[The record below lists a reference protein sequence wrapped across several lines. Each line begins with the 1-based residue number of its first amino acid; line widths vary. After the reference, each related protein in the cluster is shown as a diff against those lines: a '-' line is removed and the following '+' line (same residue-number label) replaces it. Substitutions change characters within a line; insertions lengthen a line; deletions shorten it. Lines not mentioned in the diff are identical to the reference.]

1 MSTLSDLPLELL
13 QFYVTAPY
21 PCSYLDARQA
31 RSQVVTPTHLIT
43 SPVYSELAKLGF
55 RRSGHYVYRP
65 WCDRCRAC
73 IPVRIRLT
81 EFVPNRSQKRAW
93 QKHQRLQAHMVPRT
107 FSREQFQLYQRYQK
121 ARHTNGGM
129 DHDSEE
135 QFAQFLLASPVDTQ
149 LVEFRDAQAQL
160 VMVSV
165 IDRLTDGWSSVYT
178 FYDPHLPGASLGTYN
193 VLWQAEQC
201 RQQQLPYLYLGY
213 WITDSQKMAYKA
225 NFQPLECFI
234 QGCWQTLPEIDDT
247 TNA

>member
-43 SPVYSELAKLGF
+43 TPVYSELARLGF

-65 WCDRCRAC
+65 WCDRCRSC
-73 IPVRIRLT
+73 TPVRIKLDG
-81 EFVPNRSQKRAW
+81 FSPNRSQKRAW
-93 QKHQRLQAHMVPRT
+93 QKHGQLAAHSVARK
-107 FSREQFQLYQRYQK
+107 FSQEQFDLYRRYQK
-121 ARHTNGGM
+121 ARHAEGGM

-135 QFAQFLLASPVDTQ
+135 QFSQFLLSSPVATQ
-149 LVEFRDAQAQL
+149 LVEFRDTDNNL

-165 IDRLTDGWSSVYT
+165 IDLLTDGWSSVYT
-178 FYDPHLPGASLGTYN
+178 FYDPHLSGASLGTYN
-193 VLWQAEQC
+193 VLWQIEQC
-201 RQQQLPYLYLGY
+201 RALGLPYLYLGY
-213 WITDSQKMAYKA
+213 WIADSRKMAYKA

-234 QGCWQTLPEIDDT
+234 QGHWQAFSDSPD
-247 TNA
+247 APA